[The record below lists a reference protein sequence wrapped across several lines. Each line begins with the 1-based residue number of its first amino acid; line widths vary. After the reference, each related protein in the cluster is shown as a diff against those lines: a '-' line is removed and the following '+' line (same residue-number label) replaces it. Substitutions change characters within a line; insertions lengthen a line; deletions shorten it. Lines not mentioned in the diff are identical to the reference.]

1 MAGIRIELRKT
12 TKRWPSRRP
21 QRWYFRVIAAN
32 GRVLATSEVYVN
44 RTDAIKSARLLGVP
58 IQENPA

>member
-12 TKRWPSRRP
+12 TKRWTLRRP

-32 GRVLATSEVYVN
+32 GRVLTTSEM
-44 RTDAIKSARLLGVP
+44 
-58 IQENPA
+58 